1 VGKIVIHFAR
11 LGPYHLARLK
21 SAGEVLGPTGWRVV
35 ALETA
40 GGDATYAW
48 ERMESVGQD
57 FERRTVFD
65 DRVYEEISA
74 SEAKRGIFQE
84 LDKIQ
89 PQAVAI
95 AGWGTA
101 DARACLAWCN
111 KNGAKA
117 IVMSETRAADGRR
130 VWWKEWIKS
139 RLVRKFDGALC
150 GGESHKRYLMALGIP
165 AERIEFG
172 YNVVDNCFFGQIRN
186 GECSEQGGEA
196 GLTTIERGRR
206 CEKEQ
211 PKVGPKGEGVG
222 TTESKSTEL
231 EAGAR
236 LSCQAGDEFSIPLT
250 SELARDSETPSCT
263 RFADASAFL
272 RANSDSLPATELQVP
287 AGPFF
292 LASNRFV
299 ERKNLG
305 RLIQAYAKYAE
316 SFHQGG
322 VENIW
327 PLVLLG
333 DGELRGELE
342 ALCGE
347 LGLII
352 AGGHS
357 HGGAE
362 RAEGEHLKLN
372 SYKLKT
378 PTVGGLVVF
387 AGFRQI
393 EELPAFYAGAGA
405 FVHSA
410 LEEPW
415 GLVIN
420 EAMASGLPVLSSRNV
435 GAAEEL
441 VVDGKTGYLF
451 DPRNIEEMANAMS
464 KVTGMTQEE
473 QLTMGRAAFEMVERK
488 APAKAFGEG
497 LAKLLIGKL

>member
-1 VGKIVIHFAR
+1 M
-11 LGPYHLARLK
+11 
-21 SAGEVLGPTGWRVV
+21 GWRVV

-48 ERMESVGQD
+48 EKMESVGQD
-57 FERRTVFD
+57 FERRTVFK
-65 DRVYEEISA
+65 DRVFEEISA
-74 SEAKRGIFQE
+74 SEVKRGIFQE

-95 AGWGTA
+95 AGWGTT
-101 DARACLAWCN
+101 DARACLAWCQQN
-111 KNGAKA
+111 SAKA

-150 GGESHKRYLMALGIP
+150 GGESHKRYLMELGMP

-172 YNVVDNCFFGQIRN
+172 YNVVDNQFFGTIRN
-186 GECSEQGGEA
+186 REYREQGGEA
-196 GLTTIERGRR
+196 GLTTIERGGR

-211 PKVGPKGEGVG
+211 PKVGPKGEGEG
-222 TTESKSTEL
+222 TSESKDTESTEL

-250 SELARDSETPSCT
+250 SELARNSETPSCT
-263 RFADASAFL
+263 RFADASASSH
-272 RANSDSLPATELQVP
+272 ATSDSLPATELQVP
-287 AGPFF
+287 AGPYF

-299 ERKNLG
+299 ERKNLKG
-305 RLIQAYAKYAE
+305 LIQAYAKYAE
-316 SFHQGG
+316 SFQQGG
-322 VENIW
+322 VESIW

-333 DGELRGELE
+333 DGELRGNLE

-347 LGLII
+347 LGLKTTM
-352 AGGHS
+352 GFS
-357 HGGAE
+357 HGGTE
-362 RAEGEHLKLN
+362 HTEGKNLKLN

-378 PTVGGLVVF
+378 SKECGLVVF
-387 AGFRQI
+387 PGFRQI
-393 EELPAFYAGAGA
+393 GELPSFYAGAGA
-405 FVHSA
+405 FVHPA

-441 VVDGKTGYLF
+441 VVEGETGYLF
-451 DPRNIEEMANAMS
+451 EPSSVEEMARALA
-464 KVTGMTQEE
+464 KIVGMVPEE
-473 QLTMGRAAFEMVERK
+473 RLAMGRAAYERVERM
-488 APAKAFGEG
+488 AFGEG
-497 LAKLLIGKL
+497 LAKLLRGENHQE